1 MHQGMIEAQVSAGC
15 VLFTH
20 SGCSA
25 QRKSDAADCVLYM
38 QMAATKK
45 HPRFTATSAWNDTW
59 LAAFNRFGWALK
71 THEALACPS
80 AELGPGSVWAWIK
93 KTLPAFI
100 PADLLFAAEST
111 AWQSLLSYPDQP
123 AIERLASEALEPVT
137 VGIPREAQDGQKVV
151 LQLAFL
157 DANGELSMVLIT
169 FTHSSLLK
177 HDFLFEPLQPANI
190 ISNVEL
196 RFYSLRLMDLVYSP
210 LRSKISQALED
221 RRSGLVCALKEAG
234 DVH

>member
-25 QRKSDAADCVLYM
+25 QRKSDAADCVLYT
-38 QMAATKK
+38 QLAATKK

-123 AIERLASEALEPVT
+123 AIERF
-137 VGIPREAQDGQKVV
+137 D
-151 LQLAFL
+151 
-157 DANGELSMVLIT
+157 
-169 FTHSSLLK
+169 HS
-177 HDFLFEPLQPANI
+177 
-190 ISNVEL
+190 
-196 RFYSLRLMDLVYSP
+196 
-210 LRSKISQALED
+210 
-221 RRSGLVCALKEAG
+221 
-234 DVH
+234 